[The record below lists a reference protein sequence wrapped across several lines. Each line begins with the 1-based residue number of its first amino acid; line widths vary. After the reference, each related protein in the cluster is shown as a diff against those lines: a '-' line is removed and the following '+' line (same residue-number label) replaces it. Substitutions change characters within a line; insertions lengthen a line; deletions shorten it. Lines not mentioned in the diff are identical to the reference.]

1 MMVFR
6 GTILVLAILSS
17 LTTAYAEQGFIL
29 EKKVLSLAAARKIV
43 AAAEA
48 EANAR
53 GVGVVIAVV
62 DSSGTIIE
70 LTRMDTAQ
78 VASVNVGIGKARTAA
93 IYRRPSRDFE
103 EQIKSGRIAALA
115 LADATPLQGGV
126 PVLVDGKVVGAV
138 GVSGDTPQV
147 DEAIAIAGAAVLNE
161 ARSTKNEERASDG
174 SVTFIPAARVTTA
187 FAKGAP
193 LVENGLYKVHAS
205 RREAPGVAEVHAR
218 DADIIYVL
226 EGSATIVT
234 GGQVVDG
241 KTTATDE
248 IRGRSIAG
256 GTARRLAKGDLFI
269 VPNGVPH
276 WFAEVQAPFLYY
288 VVKTTGDGGGAR

>member
-1 MMVFR
+1 MKVFR
-6 GTILVLAILSS
+6 RVVLALAMVGS
-17 LTTAYAEQGFIL
+17 LTPTYAAQNLIL

-48 EANAR
+48 EATAR

-70 LTRMDTAQ
+70 LTRMDMAQ

-147 DEAIAIAGAAVLNE
+147 DEAIAIAGAA
-161 ARSTKNEERASDG
+161 A
-174 SVTFIPAARVTTA
+174 
-187 FAKGAP
+187 
-193 LVENGLYKVHAS
+193 
-205 RREAPGVAEVHAR
+205 
-218 DADIIYVL
+218 
-226 EGSATIVT
+226 
-234 GGQVVDG
+234 
-241 KTTATDE
+241 
-248 IRGRSIAG
+248 IR
-256 GTARRLAKGDLFI
+256 
-269 VPNGVPH
+269 
-276 WFAEVQAPFLYY
+276 
-288 VVKTTGDGGGAR
+288 